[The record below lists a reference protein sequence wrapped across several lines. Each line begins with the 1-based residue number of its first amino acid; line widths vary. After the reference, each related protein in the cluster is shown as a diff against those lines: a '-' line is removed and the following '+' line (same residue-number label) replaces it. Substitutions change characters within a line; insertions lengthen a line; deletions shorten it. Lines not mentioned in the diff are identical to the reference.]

1 MKLVRLALGTLLA
14 GVFVASICTA
24 ANGVTAVKSSAHFRI
39 TYQTDKAS
47 SAYAQFILDE
57 SERAWT
63 AIFTTL
69 KYKQPQ
75 WMVDRIAARGKVMV
89 SLREMVYLGLASY
102 RWNAAKVMTTGKIEF
117 NYEAKFKDRA
127 GNTNWHLL
135 RGTCAHELFHL
146 VQGAYDITESKWLK
160 EATAVWMEAH
170 AFPAEAKA
178 SPLNYGFRRF
188 LGDWNRHRRRTA
200 LMADGDNHEYAASI
214 FFHYLTEHDSRGKG
228 LIKALW
234 IKAGAVNPDFLV

>member
-75 WMVDRIAARGKVMV
+75 WMVDRIEARGKVMV

-146 VQGAYDITESKWLK
+146 GDLEPTDIRGALDMG
-160 EATAVWMEAH
+160 ATAGL
-170 AFPAEAKA
+170 F
-178 SPLNYGFRRF
+178 G
-188 LGDWNRHRRRTA
+188 
-200 LMADGDNHEYAASI
+200 GDNTRFVGA
-214 FFHYLTEHDSRGKG
+214 TEAQYTFTSWLAFVEQLPK
-228 LIKALW
+228 IA
-234 IKAGAVNPDFLV
+234 